1 VITSNRRW
9 REEEFLIPRRL
20 TRGHKRLAIRIE
32 HVPDDRELYP
42 GHPFPEPNA
51 WSESRYYAFCY
62 RLPDSPL
69 DDLVE

>member
-1 VITSNRRW
+1 
-9 REEEFLIPRRL
+9 
-20 TRGHKRLAIRIE
+20 
-32 HVPDDRELYP
+32 VPDDRELYP